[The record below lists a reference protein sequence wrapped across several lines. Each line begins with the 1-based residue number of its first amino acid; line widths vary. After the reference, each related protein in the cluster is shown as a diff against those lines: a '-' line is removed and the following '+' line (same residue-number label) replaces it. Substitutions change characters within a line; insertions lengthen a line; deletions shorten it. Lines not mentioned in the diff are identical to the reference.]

1 MRAYCDDGTC
11 KYHHSS
17 VSNYTMTT
25 TPYDAH
31 ISIKENKQRP
41 AFVRRPRSERGN
53 CRLHLAFHKGVEN
66 GKATFF
72 NASSNP
78 AYPSKTIIAQELH
91 HRHCAF
97 EQAGKLPP
105 SHVRL
110 AISSI
115 AESGGKSDCFHMTGF
130 IENKNFW
137 KIETILGGTEPK
149 LRHLRHSI
157 KLHSLV

>member
-17 VSNYTMTT
+17 VSNYPPMTT

-41 AFVRRPRSERGN
+41 AFVRCPRSERGN

-115 AESGGKSDCFHMTGF
+115 TESGGKSDCFHMTGS
-130 IENKNFW
+130 
-137 KIETILGGTEPK
+137 KIVTILGGTEPK
-149 LRHLRHSI
+149 LRHLRRSI